1 MVLQVFDMTA
11 HGRLGQI
18 DGTGGFRKA
27 TMFNN
32 LAENMKPP

>member
-18 DGTGGFRKA
+18 DCTGGLRKA
-27 TMFNN
+27 APFND